1 MIKAVIIEDEKK
13 AADYLVALL
22 KELEPDILI
31 EAVLPSV
38 ESGIQYFS
46 SNGKVDIIFSDV
58 QLSDGLS
65 FSIFEAVE
73 LNVPI
78 VFITGYDRFMMD
90 AFENNG
96 IDYLLKPISK
106 DDLQKAL
113 RKYKGLERHFAAEK
127 GDAAM
132 AQLMR
137 YVTTNKKRSRI
148 LVRKGIEN
156 ITMPL
161 HDIVLFYTENKIVYA
176 VDRNGRK
183 FMVDKNLSDLEEE
196 LDDKTFF
203 RANRQYILN
212 IEYIKSFKPYE
223 RVKLW
228 VDLTVPDIDHSI
240 IVSQETAPFFRK
252 WLQEA

>member
-13 AADYLVALL
+13 ASDYLSGML
-22 KELEPDILI
+22 KEVEPDIVI
-31 EAVLPSV
+31 ETVLPTV
-38 ESGIQYFS
+38 EKGIQYFS
-46 SNGKVDIIFSDV
+46 GNGKVDIIFSDV

-65 FSIFEAVE
+65 FSIFAAVK

-96 IDYLLKPISK
+96 IDYLLKPICK

-113 RKYKGLERHFAAEK
+113 RKYKGLERHFAADKED
-127 GDAAM
+127 GAFH
-132 AQLMR
+132 QLMH
-137 YVTTNKKRSRI
+137 YVTTRKRSRI
-148 LVRKGIEN
+148 LLRKGIEN
-156 ITMPL
+156 ITMQL
-161 HDIVLFYTENKIVYA
+161 HDVVLFYTENKVSYA
-176 VDRNGRK
+176 IDRNGRK
-183 FMVDKNLSDLEEE
+183 YMVDKNLSDLEEE
-196 LDDKTFF
+196 LDEKLFF

-212 IEYIKSFKPYE
+212 IDYIKSFKPYE

-228 VDLTVPDIDHSI
+228 VDLTLPEMDHSI

-252 WLQEA
+252 WLLEA

>member
-13 AADYLVALL
+13 AADYLAAMLQEV
-22 KELEPDILI
+22 EPAISI

-38 ESGIQYFS
+38 EKGIQYFS
-46 SNGKVDIIFSDV
+46 GHDKVDIIFSDV
-58 QLSDGLS
+58 QLPDGLS
-65 FSIFEAVE
+65 FSIFSSVK
-73 LNVPI
+73 LTVPI

-96 IDYLLKPISK
+96 IDYLLKPICK
-106 DDLQKAL
+106 DDLEKAL
-113 RKYKGLERHFAAEK
+113 RKYKSFAQHFRAEQADASLE
-127 GDAAM
+127 
-132 AQLMR
+132 QLMQYMSAR
-137 YVTTNKKRSRI
+137 KRSRI

-161 HDIVLFYTENKIVYA
+161 SEIVLFYTENKIVHA

-183 FMVDKNLSDLEEE
+183 YMVDKNLSDLETE
-196 LDDKTFF
+196 LDDTTFF

-212 IEYIKSFKPYE
+212 INFIKGFKPYE

-252 WLQEA
+252 WLVDA

>member
-1 MIKAVIIEDEKK
+1 MIRAVIIEDEKK
-13 AADYLVALL
+13 TADYLSTVL
-22 KELEPDILI
+22 KEVEPEIAI

-38 ESGIQYFS
+38 QEGIQYFS

-58 QLSDGLS
+58 QLGDGLS
-65 FSIFEAVE
+65 FAIFAAVK
-73 LNVPI
+73 VTAPV
-78 VFITGYDRFMMD
+78 VFITGYDRFVMD

-96 IDYLLKPISK
+96 IDYLLKPVGK

-113 RKYKGLERHFAAEK
+113 RKYKGLERHFVAEK
-127 GDAAM
+127 EDVAFH
-132 AQLMR
+132 QLMH
-137 YVTTNKKRSRI
+137 YVTTRKRSRI
-148 LVRKGIEN
+148 LVRRGIEN

-161 HDIVLFYTENKIVYA
+161 NEIVLFYTENKISYA

-183 FMVDKNLSDLEEE
+183 FMVDKNLSDLEDE

-212 IEYIKSFKPYE
+212 IDFIKSFKPYE

-252 WLQEA
+252 WLLEA

>member
-13 AADYLVALL
+13 ASDYLKTLLQDVA
-22 KELEPDILI
+22 PDISI
-31 EAVLPSV
+31 HAVLESV
-38 ESGIQYFS
+38 EEGISYLS

-65 FSIFEAVE
+65 FSIFESVE
-73 LNVPI
+73 INVPI

-96 IDYLLKPISK
+96 IDYLLKPICK
-106 DDLQKAL
+106 EALQKAL
-113 RKYKGLERHFAAEK
+113 KKYRSLERHFTADKTEEPVE
-127 GDAAM
+127 
-132 AQLMR
+132 QLLQYLSMR
-137 YVTTNKKRSRI
+137 KKSRI
-148 LVRKGIEN
+148 LLRKGIEN

-161 HDIVLFYTENKIVYA
+161 ADIVLFYTENKIVHA
-176 VDRNGRK
+176 MDKNGRRY
-183 FMVDKNLSDLEEE
+183 MVDKNLSDLEEE
-196 LDDKTFF
+196 LDKKTFF

-212 IEYIKSFKPYE
+212 INFIKSFKPYE

-228 VDLTVPDIDHSI
+228 VELTIADSDHSI
-240 IVSQETAPFFRK
+240 IISQETAPNFRK